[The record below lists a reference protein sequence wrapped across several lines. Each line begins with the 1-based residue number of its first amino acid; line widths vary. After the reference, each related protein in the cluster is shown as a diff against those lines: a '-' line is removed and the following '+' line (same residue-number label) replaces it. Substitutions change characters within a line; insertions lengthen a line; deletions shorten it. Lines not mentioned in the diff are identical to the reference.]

1 MNTYKVAVEWAVF
14 AEIDVQASSLEDAMS
29 EMYVN
34 DSLLP
39 DEGSFVPN
47 TFKVNR
53 LVTQVINKNKI
64 S

>member
-1 MNTYKVAVEWAVF
+1 
-14 AEIDVQASSLEDAMS
+14 LEDAMS
-29 EMYVN
+29 EMYMN